1 MQRRDSWDGIVSDKH
16 EGDSSDDAPHFFKL
30 GASEKIDIIVPFED
44 DEDELAKKLA
54 NVCQQISDGA
64 EEDLNLVDQILR
76 INNSEDLAT
85 VKNRMS
91 KVIKV
96 ALKVGAD
103 VQKQKYRV

>member
-1 MQRRDSWDGIVSDKH
+1 MQRRDSWGGIVSDKN
-16 EGDSSDDAPHFFKL
+16 DDNSSDEAPHFFKR

-44 DEDELAKKLA
+44 DEEELAKKLA
-54 NVCQQISDGA
+54 SVCHQISDGT

-96 ALKVGAD
+96 ALQVGAD
-103 VQKQKYRV
+103 VQKEKYRV